1 MITMV
6 DEIFDRN
13 FQAGR
18 ADLFRGI
25 DNGLRNLGRTIG
37 RGFEALHRIQFDA
50 PWASKG
56 SDAGCA

>member
-1 MITMV
+1 MIIMF

-25 DNGLRNLGRTIG
+25 DNTLHTLGRSIG
-37 RGFEALHRIQFDA
+37 GRFQTKQRNQFDA
-50 PWASKG
+50 PWSSKG

>member
-6 DEIFDRN
+6 DEIYDRQ

-18 ADLFRGI
+18 EDLFRGI
-25 DNGLRNLGRTIG
+25 DAAVARIGRTVG
-37 RGFEALHRIQFDA
+37 TAFAVLQRVQFDA
-50 PWASKG
+50 PWQSKR